1 MRRLVIIKTGDT
13 IPSLKALRGDFEDW
27 ILAGMRLE
35 SAQAEVVDVAGGQPL
50 PQPAQ
55 AGGIVI
61 TGSHDMVTDRLAW
74 SERTA
79 SWLSDVVAS
88 GTPTLGICYGHQL
101 LAHALGGRVDWNP
114 RGKEMGTTS
123 VTLLDTAF
131 QDPLLGGLPATIE
144 VHLAH
149 SQSVVSL
156 PPGAVHL
163 AANAWDPHQAFRV
176 GDCAWGVQFH
186 PEFDAGIMRAYAE
199 IERPSPGAQIFDTPI
214 GGEILRRFASLA
226 HLATREGR

>member
-1 MRRLVIIKTGDT
+1 MQRLVIIKTGDT
-13 IPSLKALRGDFEDW
+13 IPSLRALRGDFEDW
-27 ILAGMRLE
+27 ILAGMGLE
-35 SAQAEVVDVAGGQPL
+35 AAQAEVVDVAAGQPL
-50 PQPAQ
+50 PQPTQ

-61 TGSHDMVTDRLAW
+61 TGSHDMVTDRLEW
-74 SERTA
+74 SEQTA
-79 SWLSDVVAS
+79 SWLSDAVAS

-123 VTLLDTAF
+123 VTLLDAAF
-131 QDPLLGGLPATIE
+131 QDPLLGGLPATID

-149 SQSVVSL
+149 SQSVLSL

-163 AANAWDPHQAFRV
+163 AANPWDRYQAFRV

-186 PEFDAGIMRAYAE
+186 PEFDAGIMRAYAA
-199 IERPSPGAQIFDTPI
+199 IEESSPGAQIFDTPI
-214 GGEILRRFASLA
+214 GGEILKRFASLV
-226 HLATREGR
+226 HLETREGR